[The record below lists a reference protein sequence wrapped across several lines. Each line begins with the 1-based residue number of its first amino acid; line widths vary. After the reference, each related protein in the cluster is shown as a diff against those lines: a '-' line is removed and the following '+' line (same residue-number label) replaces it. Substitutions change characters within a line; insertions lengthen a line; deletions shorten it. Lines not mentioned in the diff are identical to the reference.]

1 MTALAARRSAPQHWA
16 PWTGN
21 RPPSAVTSHR
31 MFNAG
36 SSTVKSSSRPSLWPE
51 WTADAM
57 VDGAG
62 ASPIVVTVRA
72 GHLTNLLVARCGA
85 PPANDDLDNLFAT

>member
-16 PWTGN
+16 PWMGN
-21 RPPSAVTSHR
+21 RPPSTVTR
-31 MFNAG
+31 TDVNAG
-36 SSTVKSSSRPSLWPE
+36 SSTVRSSSPPSLWPE

-62 ASPIVVTVRA
+62 ASPIVVTVRSPASAQSPCRAADALTARGWVA
-72 GHLTNLLVARCGA
+72 G
-85 PPANDDLDNLFAT
+85 P

>member
-62 ASPIVVTVRA
+62 ASPIVVTVRSRA
-72 GHLTNLLVARCGA
+72 SA
-85 PPANDDLDNLFAT
+85 